1 MGPGTWTNIFSG
13 RFLVTSEANDGDEEY
28 NNNLNDPKGN
38 RVVLKIL
45 DQSHKEMSF
54 VRNCWKPR
62 TTNDDPSIIVLLC
75 NNKVKLL
82 IVWTKYTVTF
92 LRSVCLCVCVQYTHG
107 FVLTFLPTSFSSP
120 GLL

>member
-13 RFLVTSEANDGDEEY
+13 RFLVTGEGNDEDEEY

-54 VRNCWKPR
+54 VRNC
-62 TTNDDPSIIVLLC
+62 
-75 NNKVKLL
+75 
-82 IVWTKYTVTF
+82 
-92 LRSVCLCVCVQYTHG
+92 
-107 FVLTFLPTSFSSP
+107 
-120 GLL
+120 